1 MNGLQIIS
9 SGNNI
14 GTDVSQG
21 LDFLLTH
28 LKKPDWP
35 RNVATELTKGSQI
48 TVYNEEDA
56 LKLYADA
63 NYINCRLA
71 AYPYHNQ
78 QKPEQTKHRIIDF
91 VMIDLD
97 VNDFGSSWTKL
108 NKVVLAKTLRN
119 ITKVFGPQ
127 FKPTVINSGNGYH
140 ILLPIEPIGYALEHK
155 PEFAKFK
162 NPSNEL
168 LRFIERYLSNNK
180 YCSVHNSTV
189 AFGNCMLRVPG
200 SLNCKS
206 VSKIHQV
213 KVIKEWSNSHRA
225 CIEPLLSDFLFY
237 LIDKENSRLAKL
249 VAASNVTKNS
259 SSTALTTKIIDW
271 IEILLNKPI
280 ADYRKYCIWRI
291 LAPYLITKRKLDS
304 NNAQLMI
311 KHWIAK
317 CSELEP
323 IDFDEDYKIQEGLD
337 SVESKGCYPITFAD
351 LKNECPELHSII
363 WSAVKE
369 GGVAI

>member
-1 MNGLQIIS
+1 LQIT
-9 SGNNI
+9 SGNNNI
-14 GTDVSQG
+14 GIDVNQG

-48 TVYNEEDA
+48 TVYTKEDA
-56 LKLYADA
+56 IKLYTDA
-63 NYINCRLA
+63 NYVNCRLA
-71 AYPYHNQ
+71 AYPHQ
-78 QKPEQTKHRIIDF
+78 QEEQKHRMIVDF

-97 VNDFGSSWTKL
+97 VNDFGSSWNKV

-119 ITKVFGPQ
+119 ITKTFGPQ

-140 ILLPIEPIGYALEHK
+140 ILLPIEPIDYVLEDK

-168 LRFIERYLSNNK
+168 LRFVERYLSNNK
-180 YCSVHNSTV
+180 CCAVHNNTV

-206 VSKIHQV
+206 KSISTTEIHQV
-213 KVIKEWSNSHRA
+213 KVVKEWSNPHRA
-225 CIEPLLSDFLFY
+225 CIKEPLLSDFLFY

-249 VAASNVTKNS
+249 AAASS
-259 SSTALTTKIIDW
+259 SAAAAASSLHNNIIDW
-271 IEILLNKPI
+271 IEILLKKPI

-291 LAPYLITKRKLDS
+291 LGPYLITKRKLNSD
-304 NNAQLMI
+304 NAYSII
-311 KHWIAK
+311 KHWVAK
-317 CSELEP
+317 CSEVEP
-323 IDFDEDYKIQEGLD
+323 IDFDEDHKIQEGLD
-337 SVESKGCYPITFAD
+337 SAENKGCYPIAFAD
-351 LKNECPELHSII
+351 LKTECPELHRII
-363 WSAVKE
+363 WSAIKQE
-369 GGVAI
+369 K